1 MSRRRAE
8 LRHPDRLPTRDVVV
22 GYCRPD
28 SIDGAFSECLA
39 ALMEHDMLHTQR
51 ILKRV
56 YIESGPRIA
65 PARNR
70 IVAQMLLDPAARWL
84 LMLDVDMTFTPD
96 LLDRFLD
103 HANPADVPILGAL
116 TFGGGR
122 DFRIAPMIFAANPA
136 AQPGELNLQIHYD
149 YPEDT
154 LVKCHGTGAACLL
167 IHRTVL
173 EALYTKYRRT
183 TVYPFFAETEIAPI
197 TFNGVDYDGTDIGED
212 ITFCL
217 RAVNLGFPIHV
228 HTGIKTG
235 HRKKITLDE
244 NTYRENR
251 RHIEAVGEHEAR
263 RLAREKIGVVG

>member
-1 MSRRRAE
+1 MSKRRAE
-8 LRHPDRLPTRDVVV
+8 LRHPDRIPTHDTVV

-28 SIDGAFSECLA
+28 SVDGAFSECLA
-39 ALMEHDMLHTQR
+39 ALMEHDMLHSQR

-70 IVAQMLLDPAARWL
+70 IVAQMLADPKAQWL
-84 LMLDVDMTFTPD
+84 LMLDVDMTFMPT
-96 LLDRFLD
+96 LLDQMLET
-103 HANPADVPILGAL
+103 ANPTDVPILGAL

-122 DFRIAPMIFAANPA
+122 DFRIAPMIFAAKDA
-136 AQPGELNLQIHYD
+136 APGELNLQIHLD
-149 YPEDT
+149 YPPDT
-154 LVKCHGTGAACLL
+154 LVKCHGTGAACIL

-173 EALYTKYRRT
+173 EALLAKYRMA
-183 TVYPFFAETEIAPI
+183 TVYPWFAETEIHPVNI
-197 TFNGVDYDGTDIGED
+197 DGVDYAGSDIGED

-217 RAVNLGFPIHV
+217 RAVNAGFPIHV

-244 NTYRENR
+244 DAYRANR
-251 RHIEAVGEHEAR
+251 RHIEEVGEDEAR
-263 RLAREKIGVVG
+263 RLSLRKLGVA